1 MEIASRDR
9 QDQNGEQ
16 GSGKS
21 YLRQVVIFFFFLILG
36 TKYERKLKLQQQITP
51 EHGKLYLASIKVMSC
66 RSRIFVVS

>member
-21 YLRQVVIFFFFLILG
+21 YLRQVVIYFFLILG